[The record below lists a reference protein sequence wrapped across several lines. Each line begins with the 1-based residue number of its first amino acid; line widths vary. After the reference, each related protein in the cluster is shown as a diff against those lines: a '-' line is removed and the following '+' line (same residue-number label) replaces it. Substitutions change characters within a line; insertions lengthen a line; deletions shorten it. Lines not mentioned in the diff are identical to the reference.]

1 MVLGVCV
8 CKCRLYWHPIMKKV
22 HVTTMYITLLLSN
35 TLCGQWLTIKE
46 QIWRRKNVFFVR
58 PLQNNTF
65 IIYEPSLVCYPS
77 IYVKLHKCSPTKQK
91 VKASVWNFY
100 LIKDLNCFPKFLCFL
115 DHNSRFIHNINSNI
129 SWLFVDAK
137 ALTPVCRLVG
147 LSVTFS
153 DFHCVGISGP
163 LQRVRRPWDEIYFL

>member
-1 MVLGVCV
+1 MLGLKYQNDNQTRILLYILINVVLCV
-8 CKCRLYWHPIMKKV
+8 QVAALYWHPIMKKV

-115 DHNSRFIHNINSNI
+115 NHNSSCDKIYLKIR
-129 SWLFVDAK
+129 
-137 ALTPVCRLVG
+137 
-147 LSVTFS
+147 TFH
-153 DFHCVGISGP
+153 DY
-163 LQRVRRPWDEIYFL
+163 L